1 MNKINNKRYKL
12 TEMKIENALI
22 KLLKAKDFDSVY
34 INDICKEAGISRTSF
49 YSHYDDIND
58 LILKI
63 QNKHYNNIIHVLLKK
78 KLSSKDAFTRYFYYL
93 RCHSDFY
100 KAYLMSSDS
109 NILIEHAYNSI
120 FDLYP
125 ELIQKENKTER
136 ETKYH
141 MVFIGA
147 GIKAISR
154 KWLLNGCIETP
165 EEMIFKNIVVQI
177 SNKNNTT
184 FKKLNS

>member
-63 QNKHYNNIIHVLLKK
+63 QNKHYNNIIHILLKK

-109 NILIEHAYNSI
+109 NILIGHAYNSI

>member
-1 MNKINNKRYKL
+1 MNKMNNKRYQL
-12 TEMKIENALI
+12 TDMKIENALI
-22 KLLKAKDFDSVY
+22 KLLKDKDFDSIYV
-34 INDICKEAGISRTSF
+34 NDICREAGISRTSF

-63 QNKHYNNIIHVLLKK
+63 QNKHSNNIINILLKNK
-78 KLSSKDAFTRYFYYL
+78 ISSKDAFIKYFYYL
-93 RCHSDFY
+93 KCHYDFY
-100 KAYLMSSDS
+100 KAYLIISDS
-109 NILIEHAYNSI
+109 IISMRSTYNSI

-141 MVFIGA
+141 MVFMGA
-147 GIKAISR
+147 GIKAISL

-165 EEMIFKNIVVQI
+165 EEMTEIILKEYYHTDFLKEENCI
-177 SNKNNTT
+177 
-184 FKKLNS
+184 